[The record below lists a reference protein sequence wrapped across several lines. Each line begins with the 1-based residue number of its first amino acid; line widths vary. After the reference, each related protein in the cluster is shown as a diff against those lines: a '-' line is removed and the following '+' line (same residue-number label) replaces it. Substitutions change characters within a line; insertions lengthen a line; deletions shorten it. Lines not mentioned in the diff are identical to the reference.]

1 MCKQESVCT
10 KEQVEK
16 IMQVMVNKANSR
28 YKPLEG
34 HETSVYPL
42 VLEVEWVTCEQEKW
56 NWKRKIFVK
65 Y

>member
-1 MCKQESVCT
+1 
-10 KEQVEK
+10 
-16 IMQVMVNKANSR
+16 MQVMINKANSR

-34 HETSVYPL
+34 HETSLEPL
-42 VLEVEWVTCEQEKW
+42 VLEVEWVTCEQESIFRKEQEKW